1 MLEPRDRPRYFTS
14 LAFTS
19 AGDTLTGD
27 SNGNLLLWARGYNG
41 VTQAM
46 WGVHEGPV
54 FSICVLRDGSVV
66 TGGGR

>member
-1 MLEPRDRPRYFTS
+1 MLEPRDRPKYFTS

-19 AGDTLTGD
+19 VGDTLTGD

-41 VTQAM
+41 VTQVV
-46 WGVHEGPV
+46 WGVHEGPI